1 MEVQDQMRTL
11 EMTKLAAPK
20 SVNELEAR
28 VQDRLSRRVRNLRL
42 DIAEQGVIL
51 RGNSRTYYAKQ
62 LAQHAVME
70 ATGLRILANEI
81 EVV

>member
-1 MEVQDQMRTL
+1 MRTL